1 MKDAAITLA
10 WIVGLVLLTW
20 FLFIRPR
27 RSALVRRREVLGA
40 LSSGDQVVTVGGIYG
55 TIVALD
61 GDEVRLEVAPE
72 VVVRV
77 ARRAVAG
84 RVDVPPEAAPGAAA
98 GEPRSSE

>member
-1 MKDAAITLA
+1 MSSGAITVA

-27 RSALVRRREVLGA
+27 RAMVARQRQVLGA
-40 LSSGDQVVTVGGIYG
+40 LSAGDQVVTVGGIYG

-61 GDEVRLEVAPE
+61 GDEVRLEVAPD

-77 ARRAVAG
+77 ARRAIAG
-84 RVDVPPEAAPGAAA
+84 RVGAAPEAAPEDPAAA
-98 GEPRSSE
+98 E